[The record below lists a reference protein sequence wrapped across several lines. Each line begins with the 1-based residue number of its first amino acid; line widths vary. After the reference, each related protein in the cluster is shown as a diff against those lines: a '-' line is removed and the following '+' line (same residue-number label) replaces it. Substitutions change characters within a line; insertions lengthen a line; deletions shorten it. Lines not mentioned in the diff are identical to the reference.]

1 MAKKEPINVNL
12 LMSDAKL
19 IGGDGIEITTN
30 ENNDLIIGL
39 SGAGSRLIKY
49 ERSDIEYGKDGD
61 DYTWED
67 NILTC
72 IHNLGIQ
79 LPLVMVYVT
88 PKNGTAEETQTLEQA
103 IIPHSYIRGDLNRI
117 KFDFDGFQ
125 DYYITIKLLA

>member
-79 LPLVMVYVT
+79 LPSVMVYVT
-88 PKNGTAEETQTLEQA
+88 PKNEQQKKLKRLNKQLFLIHILEA
-103 IIPHSYIRGDLNRI
+103 I
-117 KFDFDGFQ
+117 
-125 DYYITIKLLA
+125 